1 MGEEAQNVSI
11 SIESQL
17 EMRKGVYSNFASL
30 QSNSNETII
39 NFCFLDGQDESGNMT
54 GVLTSRVIMANDQL
68 AGLRDAIDRQIIA
81 NATMSETCDEQ

>member
-30 QSNSNETII
+30 QSNSRETII
-39 NFCFLDGQDESGNMT
+39 NFCFLDGQDENGNMT
-54 GVLTSRVIMANDQL
+54 GVLASRIIMANDQL
-68 AGLRDAIDRQIIA
+68 AELRDALDRQIIA
-81 NATMSETCDEQ
+81 NATLSETRDEQ